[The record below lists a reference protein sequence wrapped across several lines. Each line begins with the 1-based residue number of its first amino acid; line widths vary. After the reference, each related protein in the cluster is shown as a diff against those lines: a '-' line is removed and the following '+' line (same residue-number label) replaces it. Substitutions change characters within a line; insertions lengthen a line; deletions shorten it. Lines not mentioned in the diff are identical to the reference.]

1 MRKCWETQH
10 FLRQLK
16 DRNKKVLGK
25 MLGKEVKICET
36 AIAKEPGILTAS
48 AVGSCVVITLYHP
61 RRKIGA
67 MAHAMLPNRQ
77 SLCVGC
83 ESPNKSRDTK
93 HVDEAIDEI
102 LRMMKTQGAKAED
115 LEAKI
120 VGGANMFPGCGADIG
135 RDSVLSA
142 KEKLKK
148 EGIKVVGESVGGSIG
163 RSVEFSVASGIM
175 TVKIKF

>member
-1 MRKCWETQH
+1 MVGR
-10 FLRQLK
+10 
-16 DRNKKVLGK
+16 
-25 MLGKEVKICET
+25 EVKMCET
-36 AIAKEPGILTAS
+36 AIAKDSEILTAS

-67 MAHAMLPNRQ
+67 MAHVMLPKRG
-77 SLCVGC
+77 SLVVGR
-83 ESPNKSRDTK
+83 KSSNELRDTK
-93 HVDEAIDEI
+93 YVDVAIDEI
-102 LRMMKTQGAKAED
+102 LRKMETQGAKAGD

-120 VGGANMFPGCGADIG
+120 AGGANMFPGCGSDIG
-135 RDSVLSA
+135 RDNVLGA

-163 RSVEFSVASGIM
+163 RSVEFSVASGIV